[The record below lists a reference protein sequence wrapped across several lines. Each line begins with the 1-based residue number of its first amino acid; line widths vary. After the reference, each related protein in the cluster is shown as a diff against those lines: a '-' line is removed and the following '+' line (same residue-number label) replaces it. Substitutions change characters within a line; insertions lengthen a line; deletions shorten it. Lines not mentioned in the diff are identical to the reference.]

1 MHNST
6 NKYFAY
12 RIGIKWATVKMD
24 TQIVNSYI
32 VPDPASARIKYTD
45 HIERATVWSSKTEA
59 KHWKNRI
66 KAKYPLAELVELGLT
81 PLN

>member
-1 MHNST
+1 MSNST

-24 TQIVNSYI
+24 TMIVNSYI
-32 VPDPASARIKYTD
+32 IPDPASAKIKYTD
-45 HIERATVWSSKTEA
+45 RIERATVWSSKSEA
-59 KHWKNRI
+59 KRWKSPI
-66 KAKYPLAELVELGLT
+66 QEKYPLAELVELGLT